1 MTQWRVCVY
10 PTHESILAI
19 DEIYGT
25 QKEAQERLCYI
36 ENAIANDRTVMSEG
50 PKPGTRRVLA
60 GRHIVGAMMFE
71 VDERWPRSTRSCRAT
86 GSHATSATV

>member
-19 DEIYGT
+19 NETYGT
-25 QKEAQERLCYI
+25 WQEAQDRYDSI
-36 ENAIANDRTVMSEG
+36 RNAIVNDRPIESSG
-50 PKPGTRRVLA
+50 PKPGTVRILNS
-60 GRHIVGAMMFE
+60 RHIVGAMMFE

-86 GSHATSATV
+86 GSDATSATV

>member
-19 DEIYGT
+19 NETYGT
-25 QKEAQERLCYI
+25 QKEARDRFNSI
-36 ENAIANDRTVMSEG
+36 NDAIIKGQLVTSKG
-50 PKPGTRRVLA
+50 PKPGTVRILNS
-60 GRHIVGAMMFE
+60 RHIVGAMMYE
-71 VDERWPRSTRSCRAT
+71 VDERWPRSTHSCRAT

>member
-1 MTQWRVCVY
+1 MTQWRVCAY
-10 PTHESILAI
+10 PTHESILVI

-25 QKEAQERLCYI
+25 QEDAQHRLNSI
-36 ENAIANDRTVMSEG
+36 ESAIINGRTVESKG
-50 PKPGTRRVLA
+50 PKPGTRRVLN

>member
-10 PTHESILAI
+10 PTHESILVI

-36 ENAIANDRTVMSEG
+36 ENAIANDWLVVSIG
-50 PKPGTRRVLA
+50 PKPGTVRILNS
-60 GRHIVGAMMFE
+60 RHIVGAMMFE
-71 VDERWPRSTRSCRAT
+71 VDERWPRSTRSCRAI

>member
-10 PTHESILAI
+10 PTHESILVI

-25 QKEAQERLCYI
+25 QKEARDRFNSI
-36 ENAIANDRTVMSEG
+36 NDAILKGRPVASKG
-50 PKPGTRRVLA
+50 PKPGTVRLLN
-60 GRHIVGAMMFE
+60 GKHIVGVIMFE
-71 VDERWPRSTRSCRAT
+71 VDERWPRSTRSCPGI